1 MLIQT
6 RNVGFKRDIL
16 IQTTCQAKIER
27 PISIST
33 FEIRKVIALL
43 KTNFGRGGGVTF
55 SKLCAFNKGRSSL
68 QVANT
73 RTCCIDSES

>member
-16 IQTTCQAKIER
+16 IQTTRQAKIER

-33 FEIRKVIALL
+33 FEIRKVSSFEN
-43 KTNFGRGGGVTF
+43 KFWRGGGVTF

>member
-27 PISIST
+27 PTSISA
-33 FEIRKVIALL
+33 FEIRKVSSFEN
-43 KTNFGRGGGVTF
+43 KFGGGGGLHLVNYVHSTKVEVPY
-55 SKLCAFNKGRSSL
+55 KLQIL
-68 QVANT
+68 VHVA
-73 RTCCIDSES
+73 

>member
-27 PISIST
+27 PTSISA
-33 FEIRKVIALL
+33 FEIRKVSSFEN
-43 KTNFGRGGGVTF
+43 KFGGGGLHLVNYVHSTKVEVPY
-55 SKLCAFNKGRSSL
+55 KLQIL
-68 QVANT
+68 VHVA
-73 RTCCIDSES
+73 

>member
-27 PISIST
+27 PTSISA
-33 FEIRKVIALL
+33 FEIRKVSSFEN
-43 KTNFGRGGGVTF
+43 KFGGGGVTF

>member
-1 MLIQT
+1 MTIQT

-27 PISIST
+27 PTSISA
-33 FEIRKVIALL
+33 FEIRKVSSFEN
-43 KTNFGRGGGVTF
+43 KFGGGVTF

>member
-43 KTNFGRGGGVTF
+43 KTNFGGGGLHLVNYVHSTKVEVPY
-55 SKLCAFNKGRSSL
+55 KLQIL
-68 QVANT
+68 VHVA
-73 RTCCIDSES
+73 

>member
-27 PISIST
+27 PTSISA
-33 FEIRKVIALL
+33 FEIRKVSSFEN
-43 KTNFGRGGGVTF
+43 KFGGGLHLVNYVHSTKVEVPY
-55 SKLCAFNKGRSSL
+55 KLQIL
-68 QVANT
+68 VHVA
-73 RTCCIDSES
+73 

>member
-27 PISIST
+27 PTSISA
-33 FEIRKVIALL
+33 FEIRKVSSFEN
-43 KTNFGRGGGVTF
+43 KFFFGGGGLHLVNYVHSTKVEVPY
-55 SKLCAFNKGRSSL
+55 KLQIL
-68 QVANT
+68 VHVA
-73 RTCCIDSES
+73 